1 MSDNT
6 RGLFITKEIQRRPE
20 ALSAVIKNYASETAF
35 GTRKSYTVSAQEHQD
50 KASDMVLSKIK

>member
-20 ALSAVIKNYASETAF
+20 AVIKNYASETAF

-50 KASDMVLSKIK
+50 KASDMVLSKVK